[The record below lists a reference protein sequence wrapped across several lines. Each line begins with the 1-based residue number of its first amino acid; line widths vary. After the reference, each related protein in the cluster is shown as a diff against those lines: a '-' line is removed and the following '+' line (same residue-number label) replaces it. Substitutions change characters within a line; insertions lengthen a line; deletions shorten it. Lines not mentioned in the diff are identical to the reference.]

1 MDHRAIILI
10 SGILLLLVA
19 ASATERILRRY
30 LDYGIDA
37 SIINTCRARIQ
48 AWWILFGL
56 LTCTLILGTMATV
69 FLFFIIS
76 FWALRE
82 YITLTPTRPADH
94 RTLFWVFFLW
104 TPLQFLLVGID
115 DEWFRQMFGIGS
127 YQVYSVLIPTYA
139 FLILPAAIAASDDS
153 KRFLERIAKI
163 QVGLVICVY
172 SLSFAPAL
180 LTTTL
185 PISREAP
192 PVISEVFAG
201 GLEGK
206 VLPPIEDAISGAAA
220 SPTQKSGAKK
230 AEPIAEKSAEKSE
243 EMSAVVTPTAPDENA
258 EVTTR
263 DAVTMRDADTP
274 EKKSDISPEK
284 KGKKS
289 PRKVMTTDHLCLLVF
304 FVFVVQMSDIFQY
317 LWSQFFKSG
326 VIAPTINSNKTWPG
340 VLAGAMSSALLAMGL
355 WYFTPFPEWWQPL
368 ISGFVISLM
377 GFAGSMTM
385 SAIKRDRGVED
396 YGTLIEGHN
405 GVLDRI
411 DSLCF
416 AAPVFF
422 HLVWL
427 FLNLELRPF
436 S

>member
-19 ASATERILRRY
+19 ASAAVRILRGY

-37 SIINTCRARIQ
+37 SILNTCRSRIQ

-56 LTCTLILGTMATV
+56 LTCTLLLGTVATTV
-69 FLFFIIS
+69 LFFIIS
-76 FWALRE
+76 FWAMRE

-104 TPLQFLLVGID
+104 TPVQFLLVGLND
-115 DEWFRQMFGIGS
+115 TWFREMFGISS
-127 YQVYSVLIPTYA
+127 YQVYSILIPAYA
-139 FLILPAAIAASDDS
+139 FLLLPAGIAASNDS
-153 KRFLERIAKI
+153 KRFLERVAKI

-185 PISREAP
+185 PLEHEGP
-192 PVISEVFAG
+192 PVIEVFAG
-201 GLEGK
+201 GVEQQ
-206 VLPPIEDAISGAAA
+206 VLAPVEKAIVR
-220 SPTQKSGAKK
+220 
-230 AEPIAEKSAEKSE
+230 E
-243 EMSAVVTPTAPDENA
+243 TADSQTEANVPA
-258 EVTTR
+258 Q
-263 DAVTMRDADTP
+263 
-274 EKKSDISPEK
+274 
-284 KGKKS
+284 S
-289 PRKVMTTDHLCLLVF
+289 PRSTMTSDRLCLLVY
-304 FVFVVQMSDIFQY
+304 FVFLVQMSDIFQF
-317 LWSQFFKSG
+317 LWSQFFKNG
-326 VIAPTINSNKTWPG
+326 VIAPAINSNKTWPG
-340 VLAGAMSSALLAMGL
+340 VLAGAMSTALLAMGL
-355 WYFTPFPEWWQPL
+355 WYFTPFRLWWQPL
-368 ISGFVISLM
+368 ITGFIISIM
-377 GFAGSMTM
+377 GFAGSITM
-385 SAIKRDRGVED
+385 SAIKRDRGVAD

-436 S
+436 F

>member
-1 MDHRAIILI
+1 MDSRAIILI

-19 ASATERILRRY
+19 ASAAVSILRRY
-30 LDYGIDA
+30 LDYGIDT
-37 SIINTCRARIQ
+37 SILSTCRSRIQ

-56 LTCTLILGTMATV
+56 LTCALILGTVATD

-104 TPLQFLLVGID
+104 TPLQFILVGVN
-115 DEWFRQMFGIGS
+115 DEWFRHIFGIGS
-127 YQVYSVLIPTYA
+127 YQVYSVLIPAYA
-139 FLILPAAIAASDDS
+139 FLILPAAIAVSDDS

-185 PISREAP
+185 PISSDAP
-192 PVISEVFAG
+192 PVISEVFTG
-201 GLEGK
+201 GVEDK
-206 VLPPIEDAISGAAA
+206 VITPIENAISGELSTADAGK
-220 SPTQKSGAKK
+220 PD
-230 AEPIAEKSAEKSE
+230 AEKPDGKKLDTEKPDAETAVAKTPDAETAVAEKPNTE
-243 EMSAVVTPTAPDENA
+243 KQV
-258 EVTTR
+258 
-263 DAVTMRDADTP
+263 
-274 EKKSDISPEK
+274 EKKSDVPK
-284 KGKKS
+284 KKS
-289 PRKVMTTDHLCLLVF
+289 PRKPMTADHLCLLVF

-326 VIAPTINSNKTWPG
+326 VIAPSINSNKTWGG
-340 VLAGAMSSALLAMGL
+340 VVAGAMTSALLAMGL
-355 WYFTPFPEWWQPL
+355 WYFTPFPKWWQPL
-368 ISGFVISLM
+368 VSGFVISLM

-436 S
+436 N